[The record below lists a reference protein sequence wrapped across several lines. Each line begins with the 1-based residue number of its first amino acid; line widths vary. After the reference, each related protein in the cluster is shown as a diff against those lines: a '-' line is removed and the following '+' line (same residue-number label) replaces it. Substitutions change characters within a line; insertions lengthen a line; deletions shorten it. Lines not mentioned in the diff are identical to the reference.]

1 MYAAFRRFQ
10 SLEFFLDFSLQGT
23 FDLMTTSNVTLPI
36 FGYPGPVFH
45 IIHILALVSCLSSVL
60 SSLSII
66 LYLFV
71 NEKRGKR
78 RSFKNWTRGERLVV
92 YLAAFDF
99 FFSLS
104 HTVDHIYIYSTI
116 SIPPDSLCQAFGFVV
131 SLFMFG
137 QWLMVFSIANVT
149 SYQVLSSKNMSYGS
163 YDWKLLILTIGI
175 PLVICIVGMFLNLFG
190 PNGAW

>member
-1 MYAAFRRFQ
+1 M
-10 SLEFFLDFSLQGT
+10 
-23 FDLMTTSNVTLPI
+23 MTSNVTLPI

-45 IIHILALVSCLSSVL
+45 IIHILALVFCSLSALCSF
-60 SSLSII
+60 SII
-66 LYLFV
+66 LYLII
-71 NEKRGKR
+71 NEKRGKQ

-104 HTVDHIYIYSTI
+104 HTVDHAYIYSTI

-137 QWLMVFSIANVT
+137 QWLTVFFIAIVT
-149 SYQVLSSKNMSYGS
+149 SYQVLSSKNTSYGTC
-163 YDWKLLILTIGI
+163 DWKLLILTIGI
-175 PLVICIVGMFLNLFG
+175 PLVICIGGIFLNLFG